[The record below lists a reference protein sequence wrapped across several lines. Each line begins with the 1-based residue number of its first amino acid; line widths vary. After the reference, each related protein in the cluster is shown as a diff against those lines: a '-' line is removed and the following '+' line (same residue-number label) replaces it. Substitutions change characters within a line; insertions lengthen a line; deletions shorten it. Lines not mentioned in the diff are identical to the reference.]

1 MTLPRGARSAGLA
14 LIGAAFVVLLFTV
27 FADHPLLRGLE
38 TASLDLR
45 FRLRGV
51 RPPGSEVAVVLVDD
65 RSLEELG
72 RWPFSRALFARALET
87 LDRAGTKVV
96 AFDLLLAE
104 PDEPVPADLREAA
117 RAAAEALT
125 GDRSDGLRAALGRLT
140 DSDRDN
146 RFAAAMRTSGHV
158 LLAIG
163 FSFVEPPGEEPSW
176 LSDSAYARFDKTPMP
191 PIFPLRPKSAVL
203 PIETLAS
210 AAAGLGHTSVAYDR
224 DGAPRYDY
232 AALPFE
238 ADFLPSLSI
247 RAAAAY
253 LGVAWPQVALAL
265 GAGVRIGDLTV
276 PTDGAMRLLIN
287 YRGPR
292 DTFPSF
298 SFADLMA
305 GRVAADRLAGR
316 IVLIGASF
324 AGSSD
329 SFAQPFGNTPMP
341 GVERMANIIDTIIS
355 RNFIGTPSES
365 WDIVVVAAI
374 LLMAA
379 LAGAMTEFLPTRFAA
394 LAGAA
399 PIAAWAGAA
408 QLAFAKN
415 VWLPLVE
422 PVAALTT
429 AAATVLLFRYW
440 VVDRD
445 GRRIRSAF
453 RQYLAPEMVAV
464 LAAHPERLQLGGET
478 RPMTIRFCD
487 LRGFTAISEGFKS
500 NPPALTK
507 LINRLLTPMSDIIM
521 AHRGT
526 IDKYMGDCIMA
537 FWNAPLDDPDHADDA
552 CATALSMLDE
562 LERLNRDL
570 AAESAA
576 DGRPFQPLDVG
587 IGINTGDCVVGNMGS
602 TRRFDYT
609 VLGDAVNLA
618 SRLESQSKNYG
629 LGIVLGEATRAAA
642 PDWAAI
648 ELDRITVKGKTEPVA
663 VYALLGDRGY
673 ARSPQFE
680 ALVEP
685 HRRMLACYRAQD
697 WPGARTAIGECRRY
711 DTRLAQLYDL
721 YDERIGFFAASPPD
735 PDWDGVFVATE
746 K

>member
-1 MTLPRGARSAGLA
+1 VTLPRGARSAGLA
-14 LIGAAFVVLLFTV
+14 LISAVLVVLVFTV
-27 FADHPLLRGLE
+27 FADYPLLRGME

-51 RPPGSEVAVVLVDD
+51 RPPGSEVTVILVDD
-65 RSLEELG
+65 RSLEAFG
-72 RWPFSRALFARALET
+72 RWPLSRALFAQALEL
-87 LDRAGTKVV
+87 LDHAGAKVV
-96 AFDLLLAE
+96 ALDLLFTE

-117 RAAAEALT
+117 RAAAEALA
-125 GDRSDGLRAALGRLT
+125 GDRRDGLRAALERLA
-140 DSDRDN
+140 DSNRDN
-146 RFAAAMRTSGHV
+146 RFAAAMRASGHV
-158 LLAIG
+158 LLPIG
-163 FSFVEPPGEEPSW
+163 FSFVDTPGEEPAW
-176 LSDSAYARFDKTPMP
+176 LSDSAYARFDKSPLP
-191 PIFPLRPKSAVL
+191 PVFPLRPKSAVL
-203 PIETLAS
+203 PIETLA
-210 AAAGLGHTSVAYDR
+210 AAATGLGHTSVAYDR

-232 AALPFE
+232 VALPFE
-238 ADFLPSLSI
+238 GDFLPSLSI
-247 RAAAAY
+247 RVAAAY
-253 LGVAWPQVALAL
+253 LGAAWPQVALAL

-276 PTDGAMRLLIN
+276 PTDEAMRLLIN

-305 GRVAADRLAGR
+305 GRVATDRLAGH

-355 RNFIGTPSES
+355 RNFIGAPSGS
-365 WDIVVVAAI
+365 WNIVVTAAI
-374 LLMAA
+374 LLAAA
-379 LAGAMTEFLPTRFAA
+379 LAGAMTEFLPTRVAA

-399 PIAAWAGAA
+399 PIAVWAGVA

-415 VWLPLVE
+415 LWLPLVE
-422 PVAALTT
+422 PVAALAT

-464 LAAHPERLQLGGET
+464 LAARPERLQLGGET
-478 RPMTIRFCD
+478 RPMTIMFCD
-487 LRGFTAISEGFKS
+487 VRGFTAISEGFKS
-500 NPPALTK
+500 NPPALPK

-552 CATALSMLDE
+552 CAAALAMLDE

-570 AAESAA
+570 GAEAA
-576 DGRPFQPLDVG
+576 DEGRPFQPLDVG
-587 IGINTGDCVVGNMGS
+587 IGINSGDCVVGNMGS

-629 LGIVLGEATRAAA
+629 IGIVLGEETRAAA

-648 ELDRITVKGKTEPVA
+648 ELDLITVKVKTEPIA
-663 VYALLGDRGY
+663 VYALLGDRIY
-673 ARSPQFE
+673 ARSPGFASLAQ
-680 ALVEP
+680 A
-685 HRRMLACYRAQD
+685 HRRMLVSYRAQD
-697 WPGARTAIGECRRY
+697 WASARTAIGECRRCEA
-711 DTRLAQLYDL
+711 RLAQLYDL
-721 YDERIGFFAASPPD
+721 YDERIGFFAANPPG

>member
-1 MTLPRGARSAGLA
+1 VTLSRGARSAGMA
-14 LIGAAFVVLLFTV
+14 LISAALVVLVFTV
-27 FADHPLLRGLE
+27 FADRPLVRGME

-51 RPPGSEVAVVLVDD
+51 RPPGSEVTAILVDD
-65 RSLEELG
+65 RSLEAFG
-72 RWPFSRALFARALET
+72 RWPFSRALFARALEV
-87 LDRAGTKVV
+87 LDHAGAKVV
-96 AFDLLLAE
+96 AFDLLFTE

-117 RAAAEALT
+117 RAAAEALA
-125 GDRSDGLRAALGRLT
+125 GSRSDGLRAALEQLADNHR
-140 DSDRDN
+140 DS
-146 RFAAAMRTSGHV
+146 RFAAAIRASGHV
-158 LLAIG
+158 LLPIG
-163 FSFVEPPGEEPSW
+163 LSFVDTPGEEPSW
-176 LSDSAYARFDKTPMP
+176 LSQSAYARFDKSPLP
-191 PIFPLRPKSAVL
+191 PVFPLRPKSAIL
-203 PIETLAS
+203 PIETLAA
-210 AAAGLGHTSVAYDR
+210 AAAGLGHTSVAFDR

-232 AALPFE
+232 VALPFE

-247 RAAAAY
+247 RIAAAY
-253 LGVAWPQVALAL
+253 LGVAWSQVALAL

-276 PTDGAMRLLIN
+276 PTDEAMRLLIN

-305 GRVAADRLAGR
+305 GRVATDKIAGR

-324 AGSSD
+324 AGSGD
-329 SFAQPFGNTPMP
+329 SFTQPFGNTPMP

-355 RNFIGTPSES
+355 RDFIGTSSES
-365 WDIVVVAAI
+365 WNIVVIAAI
-374 LLMAA
+374 LLAA
-379 LAGAMTEFLPTRFAA
+379 VLAGAVTEFLPTRFAA

-399 PIAAWAGAA
+399 PIAAWTGAA

-415 VWLPLVE
+415 LWLPLVE
-422 PVAALTT
+422 PVAALAT

-440 VVDRD
+440 VADRD
-445 GRRIRSAF
+445 GRVIRSAF
-453 RQYLAPEMVAV
+453 RHYLAPEMVAV
-464 LAAHPERLQLGGET
+464 LAAHPEQLQLGGET
-478 RPMTIRFCD
+478 RPMTIMFCD
-487 LRGFTAISEGFKS
+487 VRGFTAISEEFKS
-500 NPPALTK
+500 NPHALTK

-521 AHRGT
+521 GCRGT

-537 FWNAPLDDPDHADDA
+537 FWNAPLDDPDHAHDA
-552 CATALSMLDE
+552 CAAALVMLDE

-570 AAESAA
+570 AAEAA
-576 DGRPFQPLDVG
+576 GEGRPFQRLDVG

-629 LGIVLGEATRAAA
+629 VGIVLGEATRAAA
-642 PDWAAI
+642 LDWAAI

-663 VYALLGDRGY
+663 VYALLGNHDY
-673 ARSPQFE
+673 ARSPQFA
-680 ALVEP
+680 ALVER

-697 WPGARTAIGECRRY
+697 WARARAAIGECRRY
-711 DTRLAQLYDL
+711 DARLAQLYDL
-721 YDERIGFFAASPPD
+721 YDERIGLFAVSSPG